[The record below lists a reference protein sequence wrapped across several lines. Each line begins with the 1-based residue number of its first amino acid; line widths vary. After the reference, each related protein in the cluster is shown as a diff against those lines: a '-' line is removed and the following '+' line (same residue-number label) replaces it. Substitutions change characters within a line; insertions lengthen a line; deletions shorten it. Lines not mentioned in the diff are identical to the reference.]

1 VRRTQNVAARAAA
14 ARLAQVMASQNAT
27 AATGD
32 DDDEDDYAADHPPP
46 APMRFGGGRTAHG
59 SNGVSLLGRAARSP
73 SPAVLPFRISRSMLL
88 LNLGI
93 GCSALLLFAN

>member
-1 VRRTQNVAARAAA
+1 
-14 ARLAQVMASQNAT
+14 MASQNAT